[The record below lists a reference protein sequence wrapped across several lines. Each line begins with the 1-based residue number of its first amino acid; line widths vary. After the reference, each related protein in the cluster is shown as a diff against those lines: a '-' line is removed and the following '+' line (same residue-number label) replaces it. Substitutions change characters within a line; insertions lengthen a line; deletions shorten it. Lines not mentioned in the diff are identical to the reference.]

1 MAKREHADGDD
12 AEVSLDLSRVPC
24 RHHTAEAARAGHGFI
39 DPDVDAAFVEISAEN
54 SKELPES
61 GESSHETVPEMTI
74 HPVGDTRGHSA
85 PRDDGPVVNFVQP
98 HFVFEKVKQCGLR
111 VIERIRLWGT
121 MSIFLAGFAIHD
133 KAESDADS
141 DERERNEQHRLD

>member
-1 MAKREHADGDD
+1 MPRG
-12 AEVSLDLSRVPC
+12 
-24 RHHTAEAARAGHGFI
+24 HHTAEAARAGHGFI
-39 DPDVDAAFVEISAEN
+39 NADVDPAFVEISAEN
-54 SKELPES
+54 SKELPEP

-74 HPVGDTRGHSA
+74 HPVGDARGHSA

-111 VIERIRLWGT
+111 ALERIHLRGT
-121 MSIFLAGFAIHD
+121 VSILSAGRTDSFRGELAGFAIHD